1 MRIEENYI
9 KHGYFWLPENKDIK
23 IPGILSI
30 SDGGRAELEIIGSF
44 GEKMV
49 LIMMKCMMIC
59 I

>member
-23 IPGILSI
+23 LPGILSI

-44 GEKMV
+44 GGKMV
-49 LIMMKCMMIC
+49 LIMMICMMIC